1 MICDSRRNSLI
12 VTSLAELS
20 ALQAVPSCGLIVSA
34 VVAAKSLLVPISVCA
49 QVVRVVGLLVIAA
62 ARAGLT
68 ITLAVAQTLLEI
80 IHANGAFDRLVRWN
94 VPVSVFVTVAV
105 GEAVIGIVWL
115 PVVGAA
121 SAVLAVV
128 LAVAQ
133 SLLEIFHGSALF
145 VALTGWNVPVAVFI
159 AVAIGAEVIG
169 ILGLPVIAAIATI
182 LAVVLAVL
190 QALLE
195 KPAGSMFV
203 FVAVLVL
210 VAILVLALL
219 RGNPGNKTGR
229 AKPGEGHSECQH
241 PY

>member
-1 MICDSRRNSLI
+1 M
-12 VTSLAELS
+12 
-20 ALQAVPSCGLIVSA
+20 
-34 VVAAKSLLVPISVCA
+34 
-49 QVVRVVGLLVIAA
+49 LVIAA
-62 ARAGLT
+62 ACAGLT
-68 ITLAVAQTLLEI
+68 IALAIAQTLLEI
-80 IHANGAFDRLVRWN
+80 IHANGAFGRLVRWN

-115 PVVGAA
+115 LVVGAA
-121 SAVLAVV
+121 PAVLAIV

-133 SLLEIFHGSALF
+133 SLLEIFHGPALF
-145 VALTGWNVPVAVFI
+145 VPLIGWNVSVAMFV

-169 ILGLPVIAAIATI
+169 IPRLPVIAAVAAI

-219 RGNPGNKTGR
+219 RGNPGRKTGR
-229 AKPGEGHSECQH
+229 AEPGEGHSECQH